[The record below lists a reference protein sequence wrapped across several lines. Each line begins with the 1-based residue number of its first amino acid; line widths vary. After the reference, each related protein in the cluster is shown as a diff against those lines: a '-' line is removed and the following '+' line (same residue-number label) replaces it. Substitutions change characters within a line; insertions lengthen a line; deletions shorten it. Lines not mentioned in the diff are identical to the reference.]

1 MGEGGGGLDTYGE
14 VGKGEQAG
22 QGLRKLGIQNRPKYM
37 FTFNFKIFC
46 VYFFESQFRYSTI

>member
-22 QGLRKLGIQNRPKYM
+22 QGLRKLGIQNRPKY
-37 FTFNFKIFC
+37 ILC
-46 VYFFESQFRYSTI
+46 VFF